1 MRTDREYTL
10 GVLGAN
16 LGTDDREQLEFS
28 LDLVSSRL
36 VRDLR
41 PSTAALQAVLDLEY
55 NPAAATTRPEELV
68 DWGYTDRLRASG
80 FVDTL
85 AR

>member
-1 MRTDREYTL
+1 M
-10 GVLGAN
+10 
-16 LGTDDREQLEFS
+16 
-28 LDLVSSRL
+28 
-36 VRDLR
+36 RDLR
-41 PSTAALQAVLDLEY
+41 PSTVALQAVLDLED

-80 FVDTL
+80 FVDAL